1 MFAVTVRGMSG
12 VSTASVSGSEGDD
25 VPEGPSLREGV
36 LTVHTQIVFTSESVS
51 LSGAGA
57 AAGNKTLFDKVSVVY
72 TLFTLLCFYSR
83 HYHHHTVPLLSQSSP
98 LSHSAAH

>member
-25 VPEGPSLREGV
+25 APEGPSLREGV

-72 TLFTLLCFYSR
+72 TLSSHFSASTLATTTTTPCSY
-83 HYHHHTVPLLSQSSP
+83 
-98 LSHSAAH
+98 